1 MQKYTR
7 NTLSKLNIPLQ
18 KPTIIFLYGD
28 LWAGK
33 TTLSKHIIT
42 DRLGILGEVTSP
54 TYTYYNKIQDVYHF
68 DLYRLSTYEEF
79 IHIWGEEILDNNTG
93 VVIVEW
99 PELIESYYTPDI
111 AIHIHKTAIEGERE
125 IEVKL
130 Y

>member
-99 PELIESYYTPDI
+99 PELIEPYYTPDI
-111 AIHIHKTAIEGERE
+111 AIHIHKTGVEGERN
-125 IEVKL
+125 IQL
-130 Y
+130 LT